1 MMFRAYFFQSNF
13 WLSLLLIL
21 IIIKNPLFILFNFAN
36 IEIQNYYYYS
46 YLILLAMIIFTIVFV
61 KKHRGMMLRGLK
73 TSLPITCL
81 VLLGCLLTGAHKEI
95 DESFGVLFF
104 LCLFL
109 LIWFNFFRHLLI
121 LSYFCILL
129 FWCII

>member
-95 DESFGVLFF
+95 DESFGVLF
-104 LCLFL
+104 
-109 LIWFNFFRHLLI
+109 
-121 LSYFCILL
+121 LSFHYFET
-129 FWCII
+129 